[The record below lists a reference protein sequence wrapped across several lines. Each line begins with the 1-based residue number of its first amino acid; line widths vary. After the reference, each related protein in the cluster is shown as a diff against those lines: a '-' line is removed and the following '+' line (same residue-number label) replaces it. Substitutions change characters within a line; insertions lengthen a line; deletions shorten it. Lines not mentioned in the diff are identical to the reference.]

1 MSILESGFLGTDCTL
16 LSLQDSRF
24 IGGGLDN
31 MISVYSSAYNSK
43 VYEVLRMLN
52 EVGEV

>member
-1 MSILESGFLGTDCTL
+1 
-16 LSLQDSRF
+16 
-24 IGGGLDN
+24 